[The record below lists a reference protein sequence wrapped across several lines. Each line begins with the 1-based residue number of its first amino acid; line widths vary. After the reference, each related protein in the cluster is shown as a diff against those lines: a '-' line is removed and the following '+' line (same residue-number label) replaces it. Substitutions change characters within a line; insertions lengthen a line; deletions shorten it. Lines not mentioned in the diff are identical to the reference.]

1 MVMVDASE
9 CIGASEEV
17 LSEPITIPSSIS
29 TVGDNKDGDDGTRSS
44 ADSGAG
50 FVSDPSISAV
60 AAAAAA
66 VRVTEVSGGLDPTCT
81 SASATGTLTTGAKV
95 KVLSLS

>member
-1 MVMVDASE
+1 MVVVDASE

-44 ADSGAG
+44 GDSGAG
-50 FVSDPSISAV
+50 FVSDPSMSAV
-60 AAAAAA
+60 AAAAA